1 MKFIKN
7 LARSKISF
15 FARIPN
21 DIFLKTLFLPS
32 AVPFFARFLCRAP
45 AFGQSGSVAR
55 AGIYLIR
62 LTVMLLAS
70 SFASFLLAPI
80 AADPEILT
88 TCEADLYPA
97 PCGS

>member
-1 MKFIKN
+1 MKFFKN

-21 DIFLKTLFLPS
+21 DIFLKTPFLSP

-45 AFGQSGSVAR
+45 AFGQSGRAR

-62 LTVMLLAS
+62 LAVMLLAS

-88 TCEADLYPA
+88 TCEADL
-97 PCGS
+97 